1 MKPKFNFLNE
11 IDMFGKR
18 IELYY
23 NGKQKKTSYF
33 GISLTLIYV
42 SIFLVFFIYK
52 LVRMIKRK
60 DSIFYDTYAYNKDP
74 PSIELSNELFYGGF
88 ALEDPY
94 TYDTFVDETI
104 YYPKAYFK
112 LGQIKGNIWDWKV
125 KELELERCKLEK
137 FGYFHREIFKNKPLS
152 TFYCFKEMNETLL
165 GHFSYDIYS
174 FFYISLFPCVNT
186 TDNNFHCK
194 PLEVIDYYLTNTF
207 LTIQVQDIEMTP
219 QFYNS
224 PYLARNKDIYTKVG
238 KQLFKEI
245 HAFFQ
250 IVNLETDIDVIGFNN
265 FNNIKRQKLIKYE
278 STNVMSNIIESDIY
292 KTGEPFADVTIKLSD
307 KVLTEKRNYT
317 KLIDILG
324 QIGGFMQVIF
334 TLLRIISSFSTSIIY
349 EISLV
354 DNLFN
359 FNIDKKIILIK
370 NKNNNNNNIN
380 LLFPKEQPKM
390 PINYFKKLSNK
401 KREIERNREEQKFD
415 YSKNK
420 LNEDIFEKNKINFN
434 NLLINNFQ
442 INSQQNSNK
451 SRANKRHY
459 NNSST
464 EIKDINI
471 FNLNMNNIKYQSEVN
486 RYNSMKQIDITKERL
501 VKKLKISRGYIYF
514 GFFCVRKGKNLNN
527 ILLDEGIK
535 IITDKLDLLNIF
547 KHLCINEKND
557 EIINMTDNCKKNIEQ
572 VYCSLYGN

>member
-1 MKPKFNFLNE
+1 MKHKYKFINE

-23 NGKQKKTSYF
+23 KGKQKKASYF
-33 GISLTLIYV
+33 GISLTLIYA
-42 SIFLVFFIYK
+42 SLFLCFFIYK

-74 PSIELSNELFYGGF
+74 PSIELSNENFYGGF

-104 YYPKAYFK
+104 YYPKAYYK
-112 LGQIKGNIWDWKV
+112 IAQIKGNNWDWV
-125 KELELERCKLEK
+125 EKELELERCKIEK
-137 FGYFHREIFKNKPLS
+137 FGSFHREIFRNKPLN
-152 TFYCFKEMNETLL
+152 TFYCFKVMNETLM

-174 FFYISLFPCVNT
+174 LFYISLFPCVNT
-186 TDNNFHCK
+186 TENNHHCK
-194 PLEVIDYYLTNTF
+194 SLEEIDYYLNNTF

-238 KQLFKEI
+238 KKLFKEI

-250 IVNLETDIDVIGFNN
+250 IVNLETDIDIIGINY

-278 STNVMSNIIESDIY
+278 STNIMSNIIESDIY
-292 KTGEPFADVTIKLSD
+292 KTGEPLCDVTIKLSD
-307 KVLTEKRNYT
+307 KVLTEKRTYT
-317 KLIDILG
+317 KLIEILG

-334 TLLRIISSFSTSIIY
+334 SFLRIISSFSTRITY
-349 EISLV
+349 KISLV
-354 DNLFN
+354 DNLFD

-370 NKNNNNNNIN
+370 NKNNSNIN
-380 LLFPKEQPKM
+380 LLFPKQQPKI
-390 PINYFKKLSNK
+390 PINYFKKLSIKIKGNK
-401 KREIERNREEQKFD
+401 EKQKFD
-415 YSKNK
+415 NSKSK
-420 LNEDIFEKNKINFN
+420 LNEDTFEKNKINFN
-434 NLLINNFQ
+434 NFLINNFQ

-451 SRANKRHY
+451 NRY
-459 NNSST
+459 INSST
-464 EIKDINI
+464 EIKDINK
-471 FNLNMNNIKYQSEVN
+471 FNFNINDIKRKSEFN
-486 RYNSMKQIDITKERL
+486 KYNSTKQIDITKEKL
-501 VKKLKISRGYIYF
+501 VKKLKINRGDIYF
-514 GFFCVRKGKNLNN
+514 CFFYVRKRKNLHN

-547 KHLCINEKND
+547 KHLCINEKNG
-557 EIINMTDNCKKNIEQ
+557 EIINMTDNCKKNIEKI
-572 VYCSLYGN
+572 YSSFFRN